1 MGACS
6 TFRSVCN
13 GNDFYFG
20 DEMRAETALFLQLAD
35 TIENYGRE
43 TLLKDVELLIAQK
56 KYYTCDELAVRYGV
70 TIQTLK
76 NWENDGRLVPDLRVG
91 KGCVR
96 YSAAVISEF
105 ERKHPGKGAWWAWQ
119 SSLNRREI
127 LPIF

>member
-1 MGACS
+1 MSGYD
-6 TFRSVCN
+6 R
-13 GNDFYFG
+13 D
-20 DEMRAETALFLQLAD
+20 ALMQDL
-35 TIENYGRE
+35 E
-43 TLLKDVELLIAQK
+43 ELISKK

-105 ERKHPGKGAWWAWQ
+105 ERKHPGKGA
-119 SSLNRREI
+119 
-127 LPIF
+127 